1 MQTLPN
7 GVNIT
12 AENVITG
19 TSKND
24 NLYLDSYANNLN
36 PAYSSVTIYG
46 RDGDDRFDG
55 ANVFLNGKNVYSPG
69 TLIYGDFYGE
79 GGDDFFVGRPG
90 GTTQAHGGSGFD
102 EFLTDTDDF
111 ITTHMQFSNE
121 VDRIVFERPKENGY
135 AKFIIHNDIEL
146 LKDFGGNYLIVED
159 LFKGVVR
166 YIDSD
171 QAYAYRQSWKEGES
185 VTLPES
191 TPIRD
196 PEPAPKSEPS
206 PTGEPPNLIKATLR
220 GKDITLQF
228 DNIIADTLPSIGRFT
243 LNQGNREYLV
253 VDTEVRASEGIVT
266 LTAEKDLDP
275 TVALTLDYLDF
286 AGDQALGV
294 IESTTGVDLDSFTGF
309 ALNNQG
315 SQVNSLTIDEGE
327 FEGNQITL
335 FLSAPISDAIPSKR
349 RFKVKS
355 ANKKQK
361 ILDVSTESD
370 DGIIVLTTRKSLD
383 LQKSLFVSY
392 RDLGGDQVT
401 GVVEDL
407 AGNDMERSL
416 ILKLHQEAMMR
427 WLRRLHQRHWM
438 KTHYQ

>member
-1 MQTLPN
+1 M
-7 GVNIT
+7 
-12 AENVITG
+12 
-19 TSKND
+19 
-24 NLYLDSYANNLN
+24 
-36 PAYSSVTIYG
+36 
-46 RDGDDRFDG
+46 
-55 ANVFLNGKNVYSPG
+55 
-69 TLIYGDFYGE
+69 
-79 GGDDFFVGRPG
+79 
-90 GTTQAHGGSGFD
+90 
-102 EFLTDTDDF
+102 
-111 ITTHMQFSNE
+111 
-121 VDRIVFERPKENGY
+121 PK
-135 AKFIIHNDIEL
+135 
-146 LKDFGGNYLIVED
+146 
-159 LFKGVVR
+159 
-166 YIDSD
+166 
-171 QAYAYRQSWKEGES
+171 
-185 VTLPES
+185 
-191 TPIRD
+191 
-196 PEPAPKSEPS
+196 
-206 PTGEPPNLIKATLR
+206 
-220 GKDITLQF
+220 
-228 DNIIADTLPSIGRFT
+228 
-243 LNQGNREYLV
+243 
-253 VDTEVRASEGIVT
+253 
-266 LTAEKDLDP
+266 